1 MKKNNYLVAIGVL
14 FSLSLSIQAEPGK
27 KNKNL
32 MFMDKDRNG
41 VLSFLE
47 FSYRTEK
54 MFSFLDQ
61 NSDGNITRQEMDV
74 DENLKKQKML
84 ARKTD
89 KLDRNDDQ
97 KIDQKEFIMGSKG
110 HSPGPRQRPKRKGS
124 PKGPPPEG
132 KKEVS
137 EAIFKALDKN
147 EDGYLN
153 SEELSKGR
161 EVGPKVAKDLKFQ
174 KLDLNSN
181 NMISREEFIS
191 PVQEKFSELDKNSDE
206 VLDKR
211 ELIDSSKRKKYDKR
225 KYKDNMW
232 KGKPPSMH
240 RERKKR

>member
-1 MKKNNYLVAIGVL
+1 MKKINYLVAVGVL
-14 FSLSLSIQAEPGK
+14 SSLSLSIQAEPGK
-27 KNKNL
+27 KNKNS

-41 VLSFLE
+41 VISFSE
-47 FSYRTEK
+47 FSSRTEK

-61 NSDGNITRQEMDV
+61 NSDGNITRQEMDG

-84 ARKTD
+84 SRKAD

-97 KIDQKEFIMGSKG
+97 KIDKNEFIAGSKG
-110 HSPGPRQRPKRKGS
+110 RPPEPRQRPQRRGP

-137 EAIFKALDKN
+137 EAIFNALDKN

-174 KLDLNSN
+174 TLDLNSN
-181 NMISREEFIS
+181 NKVSKEEFIL
-191 PVQEKFSELDKNSDE
+191 PLQKRFSALDKNSDE
-206 VLDKR
+206 VLDRR
-211 ELIDSSKRKKYDKR
+211 ELMDSSRKKKDDKR

-232 KGKPPSMH
+232 KGKPPTMH
-240 RERKKR
+240 KERKGH

>member
-1 MKKNNYLVAIGVL
+1 MKKINYLVAVGVL

-27 KNKNL
+27 KHKNS

-41 VLSFLE
+41 VISFSE
-47 FSYRTEK
+47 FSSRTEK
-54 MFSFLDQ
+54 MFTFLDQ
-61 NSDGNITRQEMDV
+61 NSDGNITRQEMDG

-84 ARKTD
+84 SRKAD

-97 KIDQKEFIMGSKG
+97 KIDQNEFIAGSKG
-110 HSPGPRQRPKRKGS
+110 RPPEPRQRPQRRGP
-124 PKGPPPEG
+124 PKGPTPEG

-174 KLDLNSN
+174 KLDSNSN
-181 NMISREEFIS
+181 NLISREEFIS
-191 PVQEKFSELDKNSDE
+191 PVQKKFSELDKNSL
-206 VLDKR
+206 VILLPKTFF
-211 ELIDSSKRKKYDKR
+211 
-225 KYKDNMW
+225 NT
-232 KGKPPSMH
+232 
-240 RERKKR
+240 

>member
-1 MKKNNYLVAIGVL
+1 MKKINYLVAIGLL
-14 FSLSLSIQAEPGK
+14 FLLSLSIQAEPGK

-41 VLSFLE
+41 VISFFE
-47 FSYRTEK
+47 FSSRSEK

-61 NSDGNITRQEMDV
+61 NSDGNITRQEMDG
-74 DENLKKQKML
+74 DKNLKKQKML
-84 ARKTD
+84 LRKAD

-97 KIDQKEFIMGSKG
+97 KIDQKEFIAGSKG
-110 HSPGPRQRPKRKGS
+110 RLPEPRQRSKRRGP
-124 PKGPPPEG
+124 PKGPPVEG

-153 SEELSKGR
+153 PEELSKGR

-181 NMISREEFIS
+181 NKVSKEEFIS
-191 PVQEKFSELDKNSDE
+191 PLRKRFSALDKNSDE
-206 VLDKR
+206 VLDRR
-211 ELIDSSKRKKYDKR
+211 ELMNSSERKKDDKR
-225 KYKDNMW
+225 QYKDNMW
-232 KGKPPSMH
+232 KGKPPTMH
-240 RERKKR
+240 RERKRN

>member
-1 MKKNNYLVAIGVL
+1 MKKINYLVAIGLL
-14 FSLSLSIQAEPGK
+14 FLLSLSIQAELGK

-41 VLSFLE
+41 VISFFE
-47 FSYRTEK
+47 FSSRSEK

-61 NSDGNITRQEMDV
+61 NSDGNITRQEMDG
-74 DENLKKQKML
+74 DKNLKKQKML
-84 ARKTD
+84 LRKAD

-97 KIDQKEFIMGSKG
+97 KIDQKEFIAGSKG
-110 HSPGPRQRPKRKGS
+110 RPPEPRQRPKRRGP
-124 PKGPPPEG
+124 PKGPPVEG

-153 SEELSKGR
+153 PEELSKGR

-181 NMISREEFIS
+181 NMVSKEEFIS
-191 PVQEKFSELDKNSDE
+191 PLRKRFSALDKNSDE
-206 VLDKR
+206 VLDRR
-211 ELIDSSKRKKYDKR
+211 ELMNSSERKKDDKR
-225 KYKDNMW
+225 QYKDNMW
-232 KGKPPSMH
+232 KGKPPTMH
-240 RERKKR
+240 RERKRN

>member
-1 MKKNNYLVAIGVL
+1 MKKINYLVATGLL
-14 FSLSLSIQAEPGK
+14 FLLSLSIQAELGK

-41 VLSFLE
+41 VISFFE
-47 FSYRTEK
+47 FSSRSEK

-61 NSDGNITRQEMDV
+61 NSDGNITRQEMDG
-74 DENLKKQKML
+74 DKNLKKQKML
-84 ARKTD
+84 LRKAD

-97 KIDQKEFIMGSKG
+97 KIDQKEFIAGSKG
-110 HSPGPRQRPKRKGS
+110 RPPEPRQRPKRRGP
-124 PKGPPPEG
+124 PKGPPVEG

-153 SEELSKGR
+153 PEELSKGR

-181 NMISREEFIS
+181 NMVSKEEFIS
-191 PVQEKFSELDKNSDE
+191 PLRKRFSALDKNSDE
-206 VLDKR
+206 VLDRR
-211 ELIDSSKRKKYDKR
+211 ELMNSSERKKDDKR
-225 KYKDNMW
+225 QYKDNMW
-232 KGKPPSMH
+232 KGKPPTMH
-240 RERKKR
+240 RERKRN

>member
-1 MKKNNYLVAIGVL
+1 MKKINYLVATGLL
-14 FSLSLSIQAEPGK
+14 FPLSLSIQAELGK

-41 VLSFLE
+41 VISFFE
-47 FSYRTEK
+47 FGSRSEK

-61 NSDGNITRQEMDV
+61 NSDGNITRQEMDG
-74 DENLKKQKML
+74 DKNLKKQKML
-84 ARKTD
+84 LRKAD

-97 KIDQKEFIMGSKG
+97 KIDQKEFIAGSKG
-110 HSPGPRQRPKRKGS
+110 RPPEPRQRPKRRGP
-124 PKGPPPEG
+124 PKGPPVEG

-153 SEELSKGR
+153 PEELSKGR

-181 NMISREEFIS
+181 NKVSKEEFIS
-191 PVQEKFSELDKNSDE
+191 PLRKRFSALDKNSDE
-206 VLDKR
+206 VLDRR
-211 ELIDSSKRKKYDKR
+211 ELMNSSERKKDDKR
-225 KYKDNMW
+225 QYKDNMW
-232 KGKPPSMH
+232 KGKPPTMH
-240 RERKKR
+240 RERKRN